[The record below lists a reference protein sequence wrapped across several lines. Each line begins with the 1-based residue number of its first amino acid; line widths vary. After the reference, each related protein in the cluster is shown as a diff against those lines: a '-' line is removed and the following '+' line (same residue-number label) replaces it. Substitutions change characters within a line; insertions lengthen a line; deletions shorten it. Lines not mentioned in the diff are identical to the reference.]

1 MTIACKDSF
10 YVLRYN
16 RLAYSQFVEAGG
28 EVGEEGV
35 EEALEFVTEIPERY
49 LIGYSKSWPL
59 ECPRK
64 EQC

>member
-16 RLAYSQFVEAGG
+16 RLAHTQFVEASG

-35 EEALEFVTEIPERY
+35 EEALEFVTEIPER
-49 LIGYSKSWPL
+49 
-59 ECPRK
+59 
-64 EQC
+64 